1 MGDRQ
6 FTRQMATVLSIDAVG
21 YSRLMAEDDETALDA
36 FHERSALITTVCEQH
51 RGRMFGKA
59 GDSLMAEF
67 GNPVDAVRAA
77 VDFQARLEE
86 LNAAAPDNR
95 RMAFR
100 VGINTGD
107 VIVDGDLLF
116 GHDVNIAARLQER
129 APANGVVISQT
140 TFIQVA
146 GKTGFEMASLGSQ
159 QLKNIRE
166 AVPAFAV
173 ARPGE
178 AMAGAAVTS
187 GAREVVR
194 SEGPPAVTVLPFR
207 NQSGDADLDYLGDAL
222 AEDLI
227 FGLSNLRWL
236 PVISHAS
243 SQQFD
248 ADDVSPRD
256 AARSLGAR
264 YVVYGKLTR
273 SAENLRLMVLL
284 EDTETQRVLLS
295 RRFDR
300 TAALV
305 RELQD
310 AAGSELVA
318 ILSGELDRAEQRRTF
333 QLPWE
338 DMETWQLVAR
348 GRFHMARRT
357 SADTKLA
364 HDYFLR
370 AYEHEPASSNVL
382 SELAWWHFWQGF
394 VTMSEEHF
402 RKVIDL
408 CQKAL
413 FMDSQDARPHAFLGL
428 TDIMLR
434 RPEQAR
440 NHLAAAIRI
449 NPSFA
454 FAASGYGSAL
464 SLLGNHR
471 EGLEWLRKAERLSPF
486 DLYQFHNLGEI
497 AAAHFA
503 LGEDRETAE
512 EALRSL
518 SLSPG
523 YWYARMLLVG
533 SLARL
538 GRLDEAREHRAILFD
553 RYPGFTPARIEWIPF
568 ADRAVNRAMAE
579 AWELSA

>member
-6 FTRQMATVLSIDAVG
+6 YTRQMATVLSIDAVA
-21 YSRLMAEDDETALDA
+21 YSRLMAEDDENALEV
-36 FHERSALITTVCEQH
+36 FRERAALITETCEH
-51 RGRMFGKA
+51 HGGRMFGNA

-77 VDFQARLEE
+77 IDFQGRLED
-86 LNAAAPDNR
+86 LNAAAADAR

-107 VIVDGDLLF
+107 VIVDGELLF

-129 APANGVVISQT
+129 APENGVVISQT

-159 QLKNIRE
+159 TLKNIRE
-166 AVPAFAV
+166 AVPAYAV
-173 ARPGE
+173 ARPG
-178 AMAGAAVTS
+178 GNLSGSIVAAVIRPS
-187 GAREVVR
+187 PG
-194 SEGPPAVTVLPFR
+194 SDGPPAATVLPFR
-207 NQSGDADLDYLGDAL
+207 NMTDDDDLDYLGDAL

-248 ADDVSPRD
+248 ADDVSPHD
-256 AARSLGAR
+256 AALSLGAR
-264 YVVYGKLTR
+264 YVVSGKLTR
-273 SAENLRLMVLL
+273 AAGTLRLMVQL
-284 EDTETQRVLLS
+284 EDAQTRRLLLS
-295 RRFDR
+295 RRFERSAD
-300 TAALV
+300 LV

-310 AAGSELVA
+310 AAGTELVS

-338 DMETWQLVAR
+338 DLATWQLVAR
-348 GRFHMARRT
+348 GRFHMGRRT
-357 SADTKLA
+357 SADTRRA

-370 AYEHEPASSNVL
+370 AHELEPASSNVL

-394 VTMSEEHF
+394 VSLKQEHF
-402 RKVIDL
+402 DKVIDL
-408 CQKAL
+408 CQQAL
-413 FMDSQDARPHAFLGL
+413 FMDSQDARPHAFLGA

-434 RPEQAR
+434 RPEKAR
-440 NHLAAAIRI
+440 NHLATAMHI

-454 FAASGYGSAL
+454 FAASGYGSTL
-464 SLLGNHR
+464 SLLGEHR
-471 EGLEWLRKAERLSPF
+471 AGLEWLYKAERLSPF
-486 DLYQFHNLGEI
+486 DIYQFHNLGEV

-503 LGEDRETAE
+503 LGEYGDVVEQAQ
-512 EALRSL
+512 RSL

-533 SLARL
+533 ALGRL
-538 GRLDEAREHRAILFD
+538 DRLDEAREHRAILFD
-553 RYPGFTPARIEWIPF
+553 RYPGFTPAKAEWLPF
-568 ADRAVNRAMAE
+568 ADRAVNTAMAD
-579 AWELSA
+579 AWALSA